1 MAKYVPHVLLIAI
14 STLAFLLWHLHIYP
28 FTLTIFTHEGYAMHF
43 FGGVLWT
50 SFQVLYA
57 ALFASRMALRK
68 QTYGAHTIFAF
79 VLLLII
85 EVAQFFIPSR
95 HMQWEDVAAQTA
107 GILLALHTLLRAQ
120 SNPSP

>member
-14 STLAFLLWHLHIYP
+14 STLAFLLWYLHIYP
-28 FTLTIFTHEGYAMHF
+28 FTLPIFTYEGYAMHF
-43 FGGVLWT
+43 FGGVLWA
-50 SFQVLYA
+50 SFQVLCA
-57 ALFASRMALRK
+57 ALFASRIALRK
-68 QTYGAHTIFAF
+68 QTYGAHAIFAF

-85 EVAQFFIPSR
+85 EVGQFFIPSR

-120 SNPSP
+120 SNQSP